1 MESDMTQDKQITHS
15 LPLLFVII
23 ALIVWSA
30 FQTTQFY
37 KERQNLKTAYASQEQ
52 VVANAKKMRAQL
64 DTIAAGT
71 KRLADQ
77 GNANAQ
83 LIVQQLAKN
92 GININP
98 DAQATAAPK

>member
-1 MESDMTQDKQITHS
+1 MTQDNQIAHS
-15 LPLLFVII
+15 LPLLLVII
-23 ALIVWSA
+23 ASIVWSA
-30 FQTTQFY
+30 FQTTQLY
-37 KERQNLKTAYASQEQ
+37 KERQNLKTLYDNQEQ
-52 VVANAKKMRAQL
+52 IVTNAKKMRAQL
-64 DTIAAGT
+64 DVIAAGT

-98 DAQATAAPK
+98 NAQAQAAPK

>member
-1 MESDMTQDKQITHS
+1 MTNENTVMHS
-15 LPLLFVII
+15 LPLLLVIV
-23 ALIVWSA
+23 ALVVWSA
-30 FQTTQFY
+30 FQTVQLV
-37 KERQNLKTAYASQEQ
+37 KERQNIQTAQGNQEQ

-64 DTIAAGT
+64 DALAAGT

-92 GININP
+92 GISINP
-98 DAQATAAPK
+98 NQQAAPAPK

>member
-1 MESDMTQDKQITHS
+1 MSNTQTPSQTPI
-15 LPLLFVII
+15 
-23 ALIVWSA
+23 LIVVIGLVVWTG
-30 FQTTQFY
+30 FQTVQLY
-37 KERQNLKTAYASQEQ
+37 QERQAAIAAQANQAPLI
-52 VVANAKKMRAQL
+52 ANAKKMRAQL
-64 DTIAAGT
+64 DVIAAKT

-98 DAQATAAPK
+98 DAPASATAK